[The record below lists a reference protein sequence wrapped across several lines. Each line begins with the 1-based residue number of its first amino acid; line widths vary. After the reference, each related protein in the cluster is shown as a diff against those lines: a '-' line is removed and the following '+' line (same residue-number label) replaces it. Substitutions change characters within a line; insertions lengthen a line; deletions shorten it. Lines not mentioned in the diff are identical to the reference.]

1 MELWRIRSCWMPDT
15 AVQKILEQSMKDVR
29 NLKLVLAIGEIL
41 SDRGLDVEYT
51 RTTDVYE
58 TPYEKAMKA
67 NNAGVDLFVSIHRNS
82 FPVDNEVEGVESLVY
97 DLSGL
102 KYEMAQNIS
111 LETYKDAGGAGRSR
125 IHQFGYR
132 QSAV

>member
-29 NLKLVLAIGEIL
+29 KKDDNLKLVLAIGEIL

-58 TPYEKAMKA
+58 TPYEKA
-67 NNAGVDLFVSIHRNS
+67 I
-82 FPVDNEVEGVESLVY
+82 ES
-97 DLSGL
+97 
-102 KYEMAQNIS
+102 K
-111 LETYKDAGGAGRSR
+111 
-125 IHQFGYR
+125 
-132 QSAV
+132 